1 MLTINKQPYISLD
14 QHIDVEK
21 MLSFR
26 HDWEFLLTS
35 RWKDIRTGVWNAGG
49 HSPDH
54 YYTAPEIFREK
65 GLLYYIYRQV
75 NEERKTDTQLDKH
88 VSYFEQ
94 NKDQHG
100 LSRYLKLR
108 YQAFD
113 PYNVLNVRKT
123 TGPYYAADAYCFTED
138 DWSKY
143 HWCDYMD
150 DYPHIKDFINNELP
164 MDRIGVVTVF
174 WNEHFIPQGFHRDY
188 NYFPYEKGDKPDTFP
203 HRQELIWFRFD
214 LDRPFYLY
222 DLDTANGKVIKQVP
236 VEGYSAFFNHHQWHG
251 SFDNY
256 PKTSMTV
263 KVEGRFTDE
272 FRKKIGIDNLQYYHY
287 ENKI

>member
-1 MLTINKQPYISLD
+1 MLTINKQPYIPLD
-14 QHIDVEK
+14 QHIDVNK

-54 YYTAPEIFREK
+54 YYNAPEIFREK
-65 GLLYYIYRQV
+65 GLLYYIYRRV
-75 NEERKTDTQLDKH
+75 NEERKTDTQLDQH

-143 HWCDYMD
+143 QWCDYMD

-222 DLDTANGKVIKQVP
+222 DLDTANGKVIKQIP

-287 ENKI
+287 E